1 MMARDEDALICDMA
15 EYYHIYDLRALT
27 VRQLSVL
34 ACGLPESARSK
45 VAQSGSSLPP
55 LMTILCGIFDQLSAL
70 RWMLSADA
78 GKGAEP
84 PPSILSAISGEAKPE
99 KPKALKGYSSGAEF
113 EAARRAI
120 LEGREEA

>member
-1 MMARDEDALICDMA
+1 MIGRDEDALICDMA
-15 EYYHIYDLRALT
+15 EYYHIYDMRALT
-27 VRQLSVL
+27 VRELSVL
-34 ACGLPESARSK
+34 ACGLPERSRSK
-45 VAQSGSSLPP
+45 LAMSGSSMPP
-55 LMTILCGIFDQLSAL
+55 ELTILCGIFDQLSAL

-84 PPSILSAISGEAKPE
+84 PPSILSVISGEAKPE

-120 LEGREEA
+120 LEGREG